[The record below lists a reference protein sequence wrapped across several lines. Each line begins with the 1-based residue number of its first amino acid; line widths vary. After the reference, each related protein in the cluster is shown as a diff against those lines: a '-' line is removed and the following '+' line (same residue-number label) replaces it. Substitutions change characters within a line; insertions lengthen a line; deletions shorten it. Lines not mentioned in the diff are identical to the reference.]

1 MNLHKRFATVA
12 MTGALI
18 GGGLLATGSATAA
31 TPGEVVAQSC
41 YGNAKTYTKAAGTQ
55 IYPNYPTFNYLK
67 TTSSCADIN
76 IKTGT
81 DRYVKVCFLPQSGG
95 RSCQADYKLAKAGSW
110 KVIATNVKDK
120 TQYQFHFRSEAKS
133 SGSYAS

>member
-31 TPGEVVAQSC
+31 TSGETVAQSC

-55 IYPNYPTFNYLK
+55 IYPNYPTFFYLK

-76 IKTGT
+76 IKTNT
-81 DRYVKVCFLPQSGG
+81 NRYVKVCFLVTGGG
-95 RSCQADYKLAKAGSW
+95 RNCQAEYKLTTAGSW
-110 KVIATNVKDK
+110 KVIAANVKDN
-120 TQYQFHFRSEAKS
+120 TQYQFHFRSDAKS
-133 SGSYAS
+133 TGSYAA